1 MLYDLVVAFS
11 DIRQFAA
18 HLERQGLL
26 KRVVADVSA
35 HLQVTEVCRRAI
47 VAHGPALLFE
57 RVDGRDT
64 PVLGNLFGTVERVLQ
79 AIECPDV
86 AGLRALGQM
95 LARIKEP
102 RWPQTMG
109 QAARHLPTIQ
119 RLWSAHPRL
128 LSHGPVQECVA
139 DGPDVDLETLPISHC
154 WPEDAGKLL
163 TFGLVV
169 TQAEPRGRHNVAIYR
184 QQLIGR
190 NRLIMRWLAHR
201 GGAMDYARWRET
213 RPREPFP
220 VAVVIGADPALTIAA
235 VAPIPDSLSEY
246 QFAGI
251 LRGGRTE
258 LVAAGNGLLVP
269 ARAEIVLEG
278 EILPGD
284 EALEGPFGDHTG
296 YYNEQARF
304 PVMTVRRMSHRSA
317 PLYQTTYMGRSPHDE
332 PSVLAMA
339 LNEVFVPLL
348 QQQFPE
354 IVDFYLPP
362 EACSYR
368 IAVVSLR
375 KRYPGHARRI
385 MMGVWSYLR
394 QFTYTKF
401 VIVTD
406 DDINIRDWSDVIW
419 AIVTRAD
426 PARDTLILTGT
437 PIDYLDFASP
447 EPGLGGKMGIDA
459 TLKGPP
465 EVTRTAGRPIRPD
478 ARTAAAVADICRGL
492 GF

>member
-1 MLYDLVVAFS
+1 MAFS

-26 KRVVADVSA
+26 KRVAADVSA
-35 HLQVTEVCRRAI
+35 HLQITEVCRRAI

-139 DGPDVDLETLPISHC
+139 DGPDVDLETLPICHC
-154 WPEDAGKLL
+154 WPDDAGKLL

-213 RPREPFP
+213 RPHEPFP

-251 LRGGRTE
+251 LRGTRTE
-258 LVAAGNGLLVP
+258 LTAAGNGLLVP
-269 ARAEIVLEG
+269 SRAEIVLEG

-284 EALEGPFGDHTG
+284 VALEGPFGDHTG

-385 MMGVWSYLR
+385 MMGIWSYLR

-465 EVTRTAGRPIRPD
+465 EATRTAGRPIRPD
-478 ARTAAAVADICRGL
+478 ARAAAAVADICRGL